1 MGGQLLTAH
10 DFCGLDPVFT
20 NCLSPERQFDPTIM
34 EMMDRSQEVSEEL
47 RTDLENLEKL
57 NRYFGSHLLVG
68 YFLRRWLRRGKL
80 IRLLDLCTGF
90 GDIPRFILDWCRQNG
105 IRIEITAV
113 DLQHATL
120 ELAKERSGSYPEITY
135 VAGNVLDF
143 EPTFPVDFVFCSLA
157 LHHFSTEDAVRL
169 IRRTGLLTRGNIL
182 FSDLERT
189 DLGTIGIYA
198 LTALVFREPMTRFD
212 GRLSIR
218 RAFSFREMRRLAQ
231 AAGWSKFGHRRFLI
245 CRQAIWREA

>member
-1 MGGQLLTAH
+1 M
-10 DFCGLDPVFT
+10 FT
-20 NCLSPERQFDPTIM
+20 NFLSPERQFDPTIM

-68 YFLRRWLRRGKL
+68 CFLRRWLRPGKL

-90 GDIPRFILDWCRQNG
+90 GDIPRFIVDWCRQNG
-105 IRIEITAV
+105 IPIEITAV

-120 ELAKERSGSYPEITY
+120 ELAKERSGPYPEITY

-143 EPTFPVDFVFCSLA
+143 EPTFPVDFAFCSLA
-157 LHHFSTEDAVRL
+157 LHHFSAQDAVRL

-231 AAGWSKFGHRRFLI
+231 AAGWSEFGHRRFLI